1 MSEESPKVSIIM
13 VTYNHQDYIAEA
25 IESVL
30 GQTYK
35 NIELIVADDGSTDNN
50 PAIINEY
57 AGKHSIIKPIL
68 AKENQGLAY
77 NLNRA
82 LKAVEGQYV
91 AWLDGD
97 DLMFPQK
104 IEKQV
109 KYLNTNLDVIAC
121 GHDLELFRS
130 PSGESLGRHS
140 RVISTKK
147 LKGKMDVKSLFDPTF
162 FICPLSAIMVRREYI
177 PAHGFDTRLKYATDL
192 LFYIEVFRNGK
203 LGYIDE
209 VLGKYRRHSKNLTGS
224 DAAEKVGFEERL
236 IMLSIVMAR
245 YPELYKLIKKR
256 RTAFY
261 VYEAVD
267 SVKRGDKKRAKT
279 ISKVLIS
286 EGSFIR
292 GLLAHALSQIL
303 SQGLVNKAYNSKYRK
318 RLTDILRKVA

>member
-1 MSEESPKVSIIM
+1 MREESPKVSVITI
-13 VTYNHQDYIAEA
+13 TYNQEDYIAEA

-68 AKENQGLAY
+68 AKENKGIAY
-77 NLNRA
+77 NINRA
-82 LKAVEGQYV
+82 LKLVEGQYV
-91 AWLDGD
+91 AWVDGD
-97 DLMFPQK
+97 DVMFPQK

-109 KYLNTNLDVIAC
+109 RYLNTNLDVIAC
-121 GHDLELFRS
+121 GHDMEVFRS
-130 PSGESLGRHS
+130 PTGESLGRHS
-140 RVISTKK
+140 KVISTKK
-147 LKGKMDVKSLFDPTF
+147 PKGKIDVKSLFDPTF
-162 FICPLSAIMVRREYI
+162 FLCPPSALMVRREYI
-177 PAHGFDTRLKYATDL
+177 PAHGFDTRLKYGADL
-192 LFYIEVFRNGK
+192 LFYIEVLRNGK
-203 LGYIDE
+203 FGYIDE
-209 VLGKYRRHSKNLTGS
+209 VLGKYRRHSKSLTGS
-224 DAAEKVGFEERL
+224 DAAEKIGFEERL
-236 IMLSIVMAR
+236 IILSIVMAR

-261 VYEAVD
+261 VYEAVE